1 MCAIQNFHIDWLIDD
16 QREEQLR
23 VNPKKIGREEGD
35 RLFLKSEEIT
45 YLTKKYITLYQ
56 NRQEKIAADKKMS
69 KIEKSVEQNKYG
81 GQNITFQPQ
90 IGLKNQRLGE
100 KRRHDKDPVGSSLPI
115 EVRLMR
121 QKEIK
126 EMNLEQQIKAKED

>member
-81 GQNITFQPQ
+81 GQNVTFQPQ

-100 KRRHDKDPVGSSLPI
+100 KRRHEKDPVGSSLPI

-126 EMNLEQQIKAKED
+126 EIELEQQIKAKQD